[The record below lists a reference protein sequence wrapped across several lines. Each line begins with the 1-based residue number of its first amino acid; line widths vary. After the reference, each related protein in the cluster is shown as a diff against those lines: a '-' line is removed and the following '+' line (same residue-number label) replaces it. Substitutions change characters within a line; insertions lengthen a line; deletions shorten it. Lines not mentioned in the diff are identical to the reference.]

1 MKKKRLNK
9 YEIVDYIAD
18 RWSPRAFDAAKKIE
32 NGAVM
37 SLLEAARWAPSAF
50 NEQPWRFM
58 VGHRGDK
65 TFDNIL
71 STLVEWNRQWA
82 ANASVLVLNM
92 GKKTFTKNGK
102 QNVTFKYD
110 VGQAVAFMLIEA
122 MHHEI
127 ISHEM
132 SGFDSAEAS
141 RLFHIPDDF
150 QPISVTAFG
159 YFGDTDSLP
168 EDMRKMEI
176 SDRSRKNIDAIAF
189 RNTFGE

>member
-1 MKKKRLNK
+1 MNK
-9 YEIVDYIAD
+9 YEIVEYIAD

-32 NGAVM
+32 NNTVM

-65 TFDNIL
+65 TFDKIL
-71 STLVEWNRQWA
+71 STLIEWNRQWA
-82 ANASVLVLNM
+82 AAASVLVLNM
-92 GKKTFTKNGK
+92 GKKTFAKNGK

-122 MHHEI
+122 MHQGI

-132 SGFDSAEAS
+132 SGFDNAEAS
-141 RLFHIPDDF
+141 RLFAIPDDF

-159 YFGDTDSLP
+159 YFGNTDGLP
-168 EDMRKMEI
+168 EDMRKVEV
-176 SDRSRKNIDAIAF
+176 SNRSRKNIDAIAF
-189 RNTFGE
+189 RNIFGE